1 MDLSFIPDL
10 GTWVQWSGI
19 ATLGFFALMVLGF
32 ILKWGIRF
40 RLFGVTSFMVVL
52 TVGLFGLSLGLF
64 NRSLVPGSV
73 RYTLVYDNAN
83 SQAVIALSPTV
94 TPQQVEA
101 TLQQAS
107 NDLYSYGRI
116 GIGNDFFT
124 VRARTVI
131 HPETGVSKPL
141 YLGEARR
148 AIANT
153 EDDQLKVEIFSRN
166 FAKLPKPKSS

>member
-19 ATLGFFALMVLGF
+19 ATLGFFALMVLSF

-64 NRSLVPGSV
+64 NHKLVPGAV

-83 SQAVIALSPTV
+83 SQAVISLAPTV
-94 TPQQVEA
+94 TKEEVEA

-131 HPETGVSKPL
+131 HPQTGVSQPL
-141 YLGEARR
+141 YLGEAKRS
-148 AIANT
+148 ISNG
-153 EDDQLKVEIFSRN
+153 DDEPLKVEIFSSN